1 MGMYVQ
7 HDIVS
12 HLPSSCPSTQAFV
25 SVLASAAAAAAAA
38 AAAVVAVD
46 LSLRPVDKRQPI
58 IDEAGCGA

>member
-38 AAAVVAVD
+38 AVVAVD